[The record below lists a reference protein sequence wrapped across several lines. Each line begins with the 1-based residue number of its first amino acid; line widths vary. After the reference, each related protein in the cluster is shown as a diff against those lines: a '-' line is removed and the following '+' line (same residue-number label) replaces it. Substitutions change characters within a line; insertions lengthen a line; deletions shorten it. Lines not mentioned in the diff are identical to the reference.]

1 MEISPVLP
9 ENNIKPIDYGQKL
22 RPKLRKFALEYF
34 KSGNGAQSY
43 VDAGYSPNGA
53 RQSAFKLLT
62 NADLR
67 LFLSQL
73 QEEADA
79 ESKAIFGSVI
89 RRTDEI
95 TRKAERGRPV
105 LVDGKP
111 VIVKGEPVYVED
123 TASALKGL
131 DQLSKLGGLYDKDT
145 GKANDLPQWTGIR
158 INYGDGTLHLVTG
171 TGPMPTQEGQKI
183 SNEGPPNFEGG

>member
-1 MEISPVLP
+1 MEISPVLNQ
-9 ENNIKPIDYGQKL
+9 NNIKSIDYGQKL

-62 NADLR
+62 NTDLR
-67 LFLSQL
+67 LYLNQL
-73 QEEADA
+73 YEEAQV
-79 ESKAIFGSVI
+79 EHKAIFGTVI
-89 RRTDEI
+89 GRTNEI
-95 TRKAERGRPV
+95 TKKAERGR
-105 LVDGKP
+105 L
-111 VIVKGEPVYVED
+111 VIVKDKPVYVED
-123 TASALKGL
+123 TANALKGL

-145 GKANDLPQWTGIR
+145 GKSNDLPQWTGIR

-171 TGPMPTQEGQKI
+171 TGPIPTQEGQKI